1 MRAFGPI
8 VPAIVTLAALCACE
22 RPKPPTPPPPKV
34 TVAIPLHA
42 TVTNWDEYPGHIE
55 AVESVEIRPRVSG
68 YIDSI
73 HFEDGSEV
81 KANDL
86 LFVIDPKPY
95 QATLDRMRAERQR
108 AETRA
113 ELARNEL
120 KRAESLLKTQ
130 VISEEQFD
138 NRSKMAREAEAA
150 LASARAAEASA
161 QVDLDYTQIKAPI
174 NGRIGRR
181 LVTPG
186 NLVQGGGMVPGT
198 VLTTLVSNDPIYCYF
213 DADEASFIRYRQGTG
228 QRNRP
233 DPLVCE
239 VSLAGEEGF
248 PHKGRVDF
256 FDNQVDSTTGTIR
269 VRGIFANPDRVLVP
283 GMFAKARVPAGPPV
297 ETLLIP
303 AVAIASDQGNKYVLV
318 VNKDN
323 VVETR
328 PVKAERQHGAMRAVT
343 EGVGP
348 EDRVIVNGLMMARP
362 GSKVEIVDPDAAEMQ
377 GQQAK
382 R

>member
-1 MRAFGPI
+1 
-8 VPAIVTLAALCACE
+8 
-22 RPKPPTPPPPKV
+22 
-34 TVAIPLHA
+34 VAIPLHA

-68 YIDSI
+68 YIESI

-81 KANDL
+81 KSGDL

-95 QATLDRMRAERQR
+95 RTTLDRMRAERQR
-108 AETRA
+108 AESRA

-120 KRAESLLKTQ
+120 KRAESLVKTQ

-150 LASARAAEASA
+150 LASATAAEASA

-174 NGRIGRR
+174 SGRIGRR

-213 DADEASFIRYRQGTG
+213 DADETSFIRYRQATG
-228 QRNRP
+228 QRNTQA
-233 DPLVCE
+233 PLVCE
-239 VSLAGEEGF
+239 LSLAGEEGF

-256 FDNQVDSTTGTIR
+256 FDNQVDPKTGTIR
-269 VRGIFANPDRVLVP
+269 VRGIFSNPDRALVP

-328 PVKAERQHGAMRAVT
+328 PVKTERQHGAMRAVT
-343 EGVGP
+343 EGVAP
-348 EDRVIVNGLMMARP
+348 EDRVIINGLMMARP
-362 GSKVEIVDPDAAEMQ
+362 GSRVEIVDPKAAEEQ